1 MRSREWPFDGE
12 ILHVPDD
19 AGLEAAM
26 ALRHVE
32 LTQQH
37 HDLDYMIC
45 ALSEQATYDELLVA
59 RLKKRKLQLKDE
71 IARLTGLL
79 HPTGD
84 AAAHP

>member
-1 MRSREWPFDGE
+1 MRSREWPVDGE
-12 ILHVPDD
+12 TLHAPDD
-19 AGLEAAM
+19 AGADAVVV
-26 ALRHVE
+26 LRRVE

-71 IARLTGLL
+71 IARLAGLL